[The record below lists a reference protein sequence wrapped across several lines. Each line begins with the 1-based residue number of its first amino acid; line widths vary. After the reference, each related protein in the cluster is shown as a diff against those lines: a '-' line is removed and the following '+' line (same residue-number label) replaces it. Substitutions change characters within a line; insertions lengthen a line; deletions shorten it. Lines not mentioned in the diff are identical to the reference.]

1 MINKNKIYIFDST
14 RFCTKKIKERT
25 LLYNNEDC
33 EVICANETGRT
44 ILDKLDGKK
53 TINEIIV
60 EISVEYDLPET
71 VVEEYIND
79 FIEHLAMNK
88 IVLDKQDDTKEL
100 KKNTRGINR
109 LYIEM
114 ASATSERSMQ
124 EFQEILGQISFY
136 SKEKEIKLFLN
147 CEKLDSQRIFDILS
161 IAMKYDCFFVY
172 STIKPCNFPRELIQL
187 SAGNKKIKYIIPL
200 YHSDEFQNDKQVFP
214 GYYKKFHECIKE
226 YLANS
231 ITCYLGLTITSEN
244 EKVLNDMQQQAFD
257 LGMAGIILNDYN
269 IDNAD
274 CLLELYQNNTFL
286 NSWKNNRIKKRS
298 NYFPIMMYKGFCQ
311 NGSKKLQKKR
321 PCGIG
326 CEELY
331 VNINNKVFPCH
342 KLNGTSYY
350 YNSINEYLDNRE
362 KDYSDQII
370 SEECKKCFAW
380 SICLGGCKAINIMEG
395 LPINAVARDC
405 KIKKKI
411 IQKKI
416 FGE

>member
-161 IAMKYDCFFVY
+161 VSY
-172 STIKPCNFPRELIQL
+172 THLTLPT
-187 SAGNKKIKYIIPL
+187 
-200 YHSDEFQNDKQVFP
+200 
-214 GYYKKFHECIKE
+214 
-226 YLANS
+226 NS
-231 ITCYLGLTITSEN
+231 R
-244 EKVLNDMQQQAFD
+244 V
-257 LGMAGIILNDYN
+257 
-269 IDNAD
+269 
-274 CLLELYQNNTFL
+274 
-286 NSWKNNRIKKRS
+286 
-298 NYFPIMMYKGFCQ
+298 
-311 NGSKKLQKKR
+311 
-321 PCGIG
+321 
-326 CEELY
+326 
-331 VNINNKVFPCH
+331 
-342 KLNGTSYY
+342 
-350 YNSINEYLDNRE
+350 
-362 KDYSDQII
+362 
-370 SEECKKCFAW
+370 
-380 SICLGGCKAINIMEG
+380 
-395 LPINAVARDC
+395 
-405 KIKKKI
+405 
-411 IQKKI
+411 
-416 FGE
+416 

>member
-214 GYYKKFHECIKE
+214 GYYKKFHECIKAVS
-226 YLANS
+226 Y
-231 ITCYLGLTITSEN
+231 THLT
-244 EKVLNDMQQQAFD
+244 
-257 LGMAGIILNDYN
+257 
-269 IDNAD
+269 
-274 CLLELYQNNTFL
+274 
-286 NSWKNNRIKKRS
+286 
-298 NYFPIMMYKGFCQ
+298 
-311 NGSKKLQKKR
+311 
-321 PCGIG
+321 
-326 CEELY
+326 
-331 VNINNKVFPCH
+331 
-342 KLNGTSYY
+342 
-350 YNSINEYLDNRE
+350 
-362 KDYSDQII
+362 
-370 SEECKKCFAW
+370 
-380 SICLGGCKAINIMEG
+380 
-395 LPINAVARDC
+395 LPTIA
-405 KIKKKI
+405 
-411 IQKKI
+411 
-416 FGE
+416 